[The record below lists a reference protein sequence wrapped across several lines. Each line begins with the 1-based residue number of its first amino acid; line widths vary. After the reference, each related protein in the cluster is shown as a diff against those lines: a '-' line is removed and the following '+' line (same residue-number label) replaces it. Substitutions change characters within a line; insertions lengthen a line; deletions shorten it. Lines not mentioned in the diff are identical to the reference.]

1 MGNRNFVFQRK
12 SAETVMGFDAS
23 EHISTGMYEDHGRQR
38 TDLVRRPMKTRRYL
52 DALVATQDREVLHSP
67 DCGAWIEIPF
77 SAKF

>member
-1 MGNRNFVFQRK
+1 
-12 SAETVMGFDAS
+12 
-23 EHISTGMYEDHGRQR
+23 
-38 TDLVRRPMKTRRYL
+38 MKTRRYL